1 MSTIPPSRS
10 EWRQEVGP
18 RKPKEGFPSK
28 DFRFRP
34 YARGPPGYVF
44 VFGVI
49 GVTAFGLYRWSKQ
62 AREREYFRLAKLNE
76 RYERA
81 YVLQAIEEKD
91 WQKRH
96 KAMIDRER
104 EWMSDKPDWVVNR
117 SVYYTQRQDRPPN
130 NPLDPRTMSKLNP
143 Y

>member
-1 MSTIPPSRS
+1 MLS
-10 EWRQEVGP
+10 
-18 RKPKEGFPSK
+18 
-28 DFRFRP
+28 DFNGR
-34 YARGPPGYVF
+34 
-44 VFGVI
+44 
-49 GVTAFGLYRWSKQ
+49 
-62 AREREYFRLAKLNE
+62 YFRLAKLNE

-130 NPLDPRTMSKLNP
+130 NPLDPRTISKLNP